1 MLYKSV
7 DIFFLK
13 NFFKIKALNL
23 LIKWILTTPY
33 ISNNKKQLKQNSKI
47 LQSFS
52 YFTLKTLRSYLWIV
66 SSKKIALKTNK
77 KVTKKLKT
85 LILPYAIATTKS
97 FKTQKS
103 PKYNLTLYKD
113 NVSNIFKPTIHTNKH
128 FWVLL

>member
-52 YFTLKTLRSYLWIV
+52 YFTLKTLRSYL
-66 SSKKIALKTNK
+66 
-77 KVTKKLKT
+77 
-85 LILPYAIATTKS
+85 
-97 FKTQKS
+97 
-103 PKYNLTLYKD
+103 
-113 NVSNIFKPTIHTNKH
+113 
-128 FWVLL
+128 